1 MRYISSVNRCGTAL
15 LGGRACSPL
24 VFCARLHRFG
34 VRTQG
39 MAIMRT
45 LREGICQCI
54 KYVER
59 HLRVKCNYTDS
70 RKFQWESYFIYYITF
85 LYIYIYITKK
95 KKHSVFVSRLKDST
109 LFSLHS
115 FIHASFCLCNMQSTR
130 CYLWHTVHSLVYIP
144 HYYSVFISRKSMFF
158 SKHLKYN
165 FPDIMPLLS
174 YKIFRIRVFM
184 TEPKSTTPLYAV
196 IPRTKRQSSC
206 HNPVLFAMCKD
217 YIPRL

>member
-85 LYIYIYITKK
+85 LYIYIYNKEEK
-95 KKHSVFVSRLKDST
+95 AQRLCLQVEGFYIIFSS
-109 LFSLHS
+109 LFYSCLLLLMQ
-115 FIHASFCLCNMQSTR
+115 HAEHQVLFMAHCPLTC
-130 CYLWHTVHSLVYIP
+130 VHSSLLQCVYQQEE
-144 HYYSVFISRKSMFF
+144 Y
-158 SKHLKYN
+158 
-165 FPDIMPLLS
+165 
-174 YKIFRIRVFM
+174 
-184 TEPKSTTPLYAV
+184 
-196 IPRTKRQSSC
+196 
-206 HNPVLFAMCKD
+206 VLFKALKVQFSRHNAFAF
-217 YIPRL
+217 I